1 MLARIASAPTLQRI
15 PRVSHMVPRPPR
27 SLRHEYELFVEEEI
41 ENYKD
46 SVPRHALLSIGD
58 EAVASL
64 RTREQLALDELLLC
78 DEVDRI
84 ISKRLRV
91 PSYETWRK
99 RRMKDLEAMR
109 RPERWGLSADD
120 PLVRATKPGEPG
132 RVLVAGAPDSAAP
145 LYLAANGHRV
155 TTLAQQAGEVERVLS
170 DAEAA
175 GIAERVDG
183 QVIDLRE
190 WTPKATYGLV
200 VLTPLAMAGL
210 SQAECDTVISALQK
224 ATVAGGLHVVEFQA
238 SGKSSEAV
246 EELRARYAG
255 WEISNAGT
263 PGAPGSFVAKKGA
276 A

>member
-1 MLARIASAPTLQRI
+1 
-15 PRVSHMVPRPPR
+15 MVPRPPR

-64 RTREQLALDELLLC
+64 RAREQLALDELLLC

-84 ISKRLRV
+84 ISKRLRI
-91 PSYETWRK
+91 PAYETWRK

-120 PLVRATKPGEPG
+120 PLVRAAKPKEPG

-155 TTLAQQAGEVERVLS
+155 TTLAQEAGEVARVLS

-190 WTPKATYGLV
+190 WTPRATYGLV
-200 VLTPLAMAGL
+200 VLTPQAMAGL
-210 SQAECDTVISALQK
+210 SSAECDDVISALQS

-238 SGKSSEAV
+238 SGRSAEAV